1 MNDHVQD
8 FLHFL
13 IVEKKL
19 TENTISAYR
28 RDLNTY
34 THYLKTQLNIVTPAK
49 IERPHIIQYLEML
62 REEGKATTSIA
73 RTISSIKS
81 FHQFLYQEEYVSHD
95 VSTHVETPKMERR
108 LPRVLSQAEV
118 EQLLN
123 QPDLTTVTGLRN
135 KAMLEL
141 LYATGI
147 RVSELTQL
155 NLNNLH
161 VSVGFIQTIGKGNR
175 ERLVPVGQLATEAI
189 ENYLIKARPE
199 LLKNKR
205 EEALF
210 LNRLGGRLTRQG
222 FWKIVK
228 QLAVEANIKKNLSP
242 HMLRHSFATHLLEN
256 GADLRSVQ
264 EMLGHADI
272 STTQIYTHITNKRL
286 KDIYKEHH
294 PRA

>member
-19 TENTISAYR
+19 TQNTISAYR

-34 THYLKTQLNIVTPAK
+34 TNYLMTQLNITMPAQ
-49 IERPHIIQYLEML
+49 IERPHIIQYLEVM
-62 REEGKATTSIA
+62 REDGKATSSIV

-81 FHQFLYQEEYVSHD
+81 FHQFMYQEEYVNLD

-108 LPRVLSQAEV
+108 LPRVLSQTEV

-123 QPDLTTVTGLRN
+123 QPDLTTVAGLRN

-175 ERLVPVGQLATEAI
+175 ERLIPVGQLATEAI

-228 QLAVEANIKKNLSP
+228 QLAVKSNINKNLSP